1 MLEDPDKEETVVSV
15 VMLLLFDLKLKPL
28 LALWYELVE
37 LVLKSFPS
45 RLLLLSERVRE
56 SEREVVVVLA
66 RPILKRRFLRI
77 SESLAVTEGWAVA
90 LVSWRL
96 MLLKELALLIW
107 KT

>member
-1 MLEDPDKEETVVSV
+1 MVSV

-45 RLLLLSERVRE
+45 RLLLLSERVSE
-56 SEREVVVVLA
+56 SESELVVVFA
-66 RPILKRRFLRI
+66 RPIRKRRFLRM
-77 SESLAVTEGWAVA
+77 SDSRWVTEGWAVA

-96 MLLKELALLIW
+96 MLVKELALL
-107 KT
+107 

>member
-1 MLEDPDKEETVVSV
+1 MVSV

-45 RLLLLSERVRE
+45 RLLLLSERVSE
-56 SEREVVVVLA
+56 SESELVVVFA
-66 RPILKRRFLRI
+66 RPIRNRRFLRM
-77 SESLAVTEGWAVA
+77 SDSRWVTEGWAVA

-96 MLLKELALLIW
+96 MLVKELALL
-107 KT
+107 